1 MGDSITTKE
10 GYEAMLDRKGV
21 FGFGFSLNSNLDM
34 MNLVVLAIV
43 KLFIFLLSKS
53 LFICMFNISLNVF

>member
-34 MNLVVLAIV
+34 MNLVVLAIAGVIV
-43 KLFIFLLSKS
+43 KIF
-53 LFICMFNISLNVF
+53 FE